1 MKTNQTNVA
10 LLVTTQYMEN
20 YADADQRP
28 CWKAKGGQDY
38 LITGLPDSPT
48 NYDQTLALEA
58 CRDKFEWHSDAS
70 WQYVIATRLVPADY
84 DPAAGE
90 TDERYAKHL
99 REGMERIEY
108 IPE

>member
-1 MKTNQTNVA
+1 MKTNQSNVA

-28 CWKAKGGQDY
+28 CWKAKGGTDF
-38 LITGLPDSPT
+38 LITGLPANPT

-58 CRDKFEWHSDAS
+58 CLDKIEYRNEAS
-70 WQYVIATRLVPADY
+70 WQYVIGTRLVPVGY
-84 DPAAGE
+84 DPAEGE
-90 TDERYAKHL
+90 TDERYAAML
-99 REGMERIEY
+99 REDLTRIEY